1 MNARRVISKFEQ
13 VTHLSLF
20 VLQTYLRK
28 SHFALYRVSQQ
39 DMNFAKKKIHQSCM

>member
-1 MNARRVISKFEQ
+1 MNARRVVISKFEQ

-28 SHFALYRVSQQ
+28 SHFAFILGVPTILQ
-39 DMNFAKKKIHQSCM
+39 KKSH